1 MNTAKPILKCLLLF
15 SLIAPFPPVPGFA
28 RGNQVAPG
36 ASPQLAEQDEQ
47 HNFDFEIGSWKTH
60 VKRRVHPLAGSATW
74 VEYDGTTVV
83 QKVWDGR
90 ANIVELEVDGPSG
103 RIEGLSLRLYNPKTH
118 QWSLNYANSN
128 DGTLGQPAV
137 GEFKNG
143 RGEFFDQETLNDRAI
158 FVRFVISDITSN
170 SCRFEQS
177 FSDDGGKTWEV
188 NWIATDTR
196 VTNASDASTAS
207 IQLTSAEQNG
217 QQHGFDFEIGTWKIH
232 LSRLQDRL
240 VGSKSWDEFDGTSV
254 TRKVWDGRA
263 NLEEFETD
271 SPTGHIE
278 GLTLRLYNPQAHQW
292 RIYWANSKDPTL
304 GQPIQPM
311 VGEFKNGQG
320 EFYDQELWKGRSVLV
335 RFLWTNTTTLTPHFE
350 QSYSDDGGK
359 TWEVN
364 WITNQTRIKDDV
376 DNAH

>member
-1 MNTAKPILKCLLLF
+1 LF
-15 SLIAPFPPVPGFA
+15 SLIAVLLPVAGFTWFNRA
-28 RGNQVAPG
+28 APG
-36 ASPQLAEQDEQ
+36 ASPQPAEQDGP
-47 HNFDFEIGSWKTH
+47 HDFDFEIGSWKTH
-60 VKRRVHPLAGSATW
+60 VKRLVHPLAGSTTW

-83 QKVWDGR
+83 RKVWDGR

-103 RIEGLSLRLYNPKTH
+103 HIEGLSLRLYNPKTH
-118 QWSLNYANSN
+118 QWSLNFANSN
-128 DGTLGQPAV
+128 DGTIRQPTV

-158 FVRFVISDITSN
+158 LVRFVISDITPN

-196 VTNASDASTAS
+196 VTNTSDASTAS
-207 IQLTSAEQNG
+207 VQLTSAGQDE

-240 VGSKSWDEFDGTSV
+240 VGSKTWVEFDGTSV
-254 TRKVWDGRA
+254 TQKVWNGRA

-278 GLTLRLYNPQAHQW
+278 GLTLRLYNPQTHQW

-304 GQPIQPM
+304 GQPIEPM

-320 EFYDQELWKGRSVLV
+320 GFYDQELWKGRAVLV
-335 RFLWTNTTTLTPHFE
+335 RFLWTNTTTGTPHFE
-350 QSYSDDGGK
+350 QAYSDDGGK

-364 WITNQTRIKDDV
+364 WITNQTRINDEADK
-376 DNAH
+376 AH